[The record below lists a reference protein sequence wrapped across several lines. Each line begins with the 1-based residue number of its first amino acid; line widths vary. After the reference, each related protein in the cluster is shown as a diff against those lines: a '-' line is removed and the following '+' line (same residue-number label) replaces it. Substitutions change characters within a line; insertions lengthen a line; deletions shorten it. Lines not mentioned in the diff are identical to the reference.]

1 MHVIKRMAAS
11 LAVVTLLLIPL
22 WAGAQSAGQTVFD
35 QAGLFT
41 VEECQR
47 LETRIESLN
56 ADMDWNVYIATTS
69 DAGGKTARDYAD
81 DFYDYGGLG
90 RGPDYSGLLLLIDMD
105 NREAYITTAGQAIA
119 CYTDSRIDSMLDS
132 VTGYLKNGRY
142 EKAAEA
148 FLTKTGSYAAS
159 PPSQTGAAA
168 DDRIELSPV
177 QIVLIA
183 VSGGLLAAGGTFL
196 GVYLKYGAKGK
207 QSSYPFRQQSN
218 MQMLRSEDRLV
229 NKTLRTRHIPQ
240 DNNHH
245 TGGGSSTHVSSSGRT
260 HGGGGRGF

>member
-1 MHVIKRMAAS
+1 MKRMAAG
-11 LAVVTLLLIPL
+11 LAVLLMLLIPL
-22 WAGAQSAGQTVFD
+22 WAGAQGAGQAVFD

-41 VEECQR
+41 AEERQK

-56 ADMDWNVYIATTS
+56 AEMDWNVYIATTS

-90 RGPDYSGLLLLIDMD
+90 RGGDYSGLLLLIDMD
-105 NREAYITTAGQAIA
+105 NREAYITTTGRAIA

-132 VTGYLKNGRY
+132 ITSYLKNGRY

-159 PPSQTGAAA
+159 PPSQSGAAA
-168 DDRIELSPV
+168 DDRIELSPI

-183 VSGGLLAAGGTFL
+183 AGGGLLAAGGTFL

-207 QSSYPFRQQSN
+207 KSTYPFRQQSN

-229 NKTLRTRHIPQ
+229 NKTLHTRHIPR
-240 DNNHH
+240 DDNHH
-245 TGGGSSTHVSSSGRT
+245 SGGFGGSSTHVSSSGRT